1 MEDFMTKQFRFAV
14 TALFTLI
21 CLIPAQTKTSKPDN
35 VHDDNLIQIAILL
48 DASNSMDGLID
59 QAKSQLWKI
68 VNEFAFA
75 KRDGKMPKLEVAFF
89 EYGKSSLSPAS
100 GYIRQIVPLSTDLD
114 KISDELF
121 KLTTNGGD
129 EYCGKVINVATK
141 ELSWNPSNKV
151 MKAIFIAGNEP
162 FSQGNVDYRK
172 SCKEAIAKGIA
183 INTIFCGNT
192 DEGISSKWKDGA
204 DLADGSYMSIDQNQV
219 IVDIKAPQDSLI
231 AVLGAK
237 LNETYIGYGRAGVE
251 RKSMQAEQDMN
262 AMSKSREVMVQRSVA
277 KVSKSYSNAEW
288 DLVDA
293 KKENK
298 LDLSKV
304 KAEELPAEMKSM
316 APAERES
323 FVTAKARER
332 EELQTQISKLNEERR
347 QYVATQQKTS
357 GDNTLDKAIISTVRK
372 QASAKGYIF
381 K

>member
-1 MEDFMTKQFRFAV
+1 MNKLFRFTV
-14 TALFTLI
+14 TALIAL
-21 CLIPAQTKTSKPDN
+21 CCVVSAQNNSSKPA
-35 VHDDNLIQIAILL
+35 VSSDDNLIQIAILL

-68 VNEFAFA
+68 VNEFALA
-75 KRDGKMPKLEVAFF
+75 KRDGKTPKLEVAFF
-89 EYGKSSLSPAS
+89 EYGKNSLSPAS

-129 EYCGKVINVATK
+129 EYCGKVIDVATK

-162 FSQGNVDYRK
+162 FTQGNVDYRK
-172 SCKEAIAKGIA
+172 SCKNAIAKGIA

-192 DEGISSKWKDGA
+192 DEGIASNWKDGA
-204 DLADGSYMSIDQNQV
+204 DLADGSFMSIDQNQA

-237 LNETYIGYGRAGVE
+237 LNETYIGYGSTGIK

-277 KVSKSYSNAEW
+277 KVSRSYSNAEW

-293 KKENK
+293 KKEKK

-304 KAEELPAEMKSM
+304 KAEELPAEMQSM

-323 FVTAKARER
+323 FVTEKAKER
-332 EELQTQISKLNEERR
+332 EELQTQISKLNEDRR
-347 QYVATQQKTS
+347 SYVAAQQKTS

>member
-1 MEDFMTKQFRFAV
+1 MKKLFRSAATALCTLSCIV
-14 TALFTLI
+14 TAQNTV
-21 CLIPAQTKTSKPDN
+21 SKP
-35 VHDDNLIQIAILL
+35 VSESDDNLIQIAILL

-68 VNEFAFA
+68 VNEFALA
-75 KRDGKMPKLEVAFF
+75 KRDGKTPKLEVAFY
-89 EYGKSSLSPAS
+89 EYGKSSLPSLT

-114 KISDELF
+114 RISDELF
-121 KLTTNGGD
+121 KLSTNGGD
-129 EYCGKVINVATK
+129 EYCGKVIEDAT
-141 ELSWNPSNKV
+141 EGLAWNPSNRV
-151 MKAIFIAGNEP
+151 MKAIFIAGNEE
-162 FSQGNVDYRK
+162 FTQGNVDYRK
-172 SCKEAIAKGIA
+172 ACKNAISKGIS

-192 DEGISSKWKDGA
+192 SEGIATKWKDGA

-231 AVLGAK
+231 AVLGTK
-237 LNETYIGYGRAGVE
+237 LNETYIGYGSAGVK
-251 RKSMQAEQDMN
+251 RKSMQAAQDVN

-293 KKENK
+293 KKEKK

-304 KAEELPAEMKSM
+304 NAEELPAEMQAM
-316 APAERES
+316 APAERET
-323 FVTAKARER
+323 FVSAKSKER
-332 EELQTQISKLNEERR
+332 EELQSQISKLNEERR
-347 QYVATQQKTS
+347 KYVAAQQKAA

-372 QASAKGYIF
+372 QASTKGYIF

>member
-1 MEDFMTKQFRFAV
+1 MNKLFRFTV
-14 TALFTLI
+14 TALFALSCVVT
-21 CLIPAQTKTSKPDN
+21 AQNNVLKTAPGS
-35 VHDDNLIQIAILL
+35 DDNLIQIAILL

-68 VNEFAFA
+68 VNEFAIA
-75 KRDGKMPKLEVAFF
+75 KRDGKTPRLEVAFF
-89 EYGKSSLSPAS
+89 EYGKSSLPSLS

-129 EYCGKVINVATK
+129 EYCGKVIDDATE
-141 ELSWNPSNKV
+141 ELSWNPSNRV
-151 MKAIFIAGNEP
+151 MKAIFIAGNEE
-162 FSQGNVDYRK
+162 FTQGNVDYRK
-172 SCKEAIAKGIA
+172 ACKNAITKGIS
-183 INTIFCGNT
+183 INTIFCGNSS
-192 DEGISSKWKDGA
+192 EGIATKWKDGA
-204 DLADGSYMSIDQNQV
+204 DLADGSYMSIDQNQA

-237 LNETYIGYGRAGVE
+237 LNETYIGYGRAGVK

-293 KKENK
+293 KKEKK

-304 KAEELPAEMKSM
+304 NAEELPAEMQSM
-316 APAERES
+316 APSERES
-323 FVTAKARER
+323 FVTAKAKER
-332 EELQTQISKLNEERR
+332 EVLQAQISKLNEERR
-347 QYVATQQKTS
+347 KYVAAQQKTS
-357 GDNTLDKAIISTVRK
+357 GDNTFDKAIISTVRK
-372 QASAKGYIF
+372 QASTKGYIF

>member
-1 MEDFMTKQFRFAV
+1 MNKLSRFAV
-14 TALFTLI
+14 TALFALTCAI
-21 CLIPAQTKTSKPDN
+21 TAQTSTSKPGTTN
-35 VHDDNLIQIAILL
+35 DDELIQIAILL
-48 DASNSMDGLID
+48 DASNSMDGLIE

-68 VNEFAFA
+68 VNEFALA
-75 KRDGKMPKLEVAFF
+75 KRDGKTPRLEVGFF
-89 EYGKSSLSPAS
+89 EYGKSSLSPAT

-129 EYCGKVINVATK
+129 EYCGQVIDVATK

-162 FSQGNVDYRK
+162 FTQGNVDYRK
-172 SCKEAIAKGIA
+172 SCKTAIAKGIA

-192 DEGISSKWKDGA
+192 DEGISSNWKDGA
-204 DLADGSYMSIDQNQV
+204 DLADGSYMSINQNQV

-237 LNETYIGYGRAGVE
+237 LNETYIGYGSAGVQ

-293 KKENK
+293 KKEKK
-298 LDLSKV
+298 LDLAKV
-304 KAEELPAEMKSM
+304 KAEELPAEMQSM

-323 FVTAKARER
+323 FVTEKAKER

-347 QYVATQQKTS
+347 KYVAAQQKTS

-372 QASAKGYIF
+372 QASSKGYIF